1 MERKKKEAVRGK
13 HIKEKPDSKL
23 TPKAAVRRAGR
34 YKAIEAAR
42 KQVRETQQSA
52 ASQQD
57 QEPYSATDKVESYT
71 SGAVH
76 EIIRYPRHENN
87 PFHRETDYR
96 EAPEPKARPSHAYT
110 RHEAPAPKVPTPQ
123 ERMRRET
130 VKECQQ
136 AKAEQSPN
144 AFHRETDYIEASA
157 PRTPTSQER
166 MRWEAVR
173 EYRQAKAEQGKNAF
187 HHETDYSEAPVL
199 RTPTPQER
207 MRRET
212 VKEYQQTRS
221 EQSKNAF
228 HHETDYTEAPAP
240 KPPTPQE
247 RMRRE
252 AVKEYRQAKAEQS
265 KNAFHRETD
274 YSEAPAPKASTP
286 QERMRREAV
295 KEYRRTKAE
304 QSKNAFHLETDYA
317 EIPTPKASTPQERMR
332 REAVKEYRQARAEQ
346 GKNAFHHETD
356 YAEAPAPRAEKP
368 QKQMLQTFLDGEK
381 ETAPILQASEAP
393 AVSPIKNE
401 AESVKPRIQPKK
413 REIRESVK
421 SPITVAGQRQTAL
434 PRNTSSIKAAKKQL
448 IKEQGRKAAREKAVK
463 ELTSGTVS
471 TGSKVI
477 KALSVAVSRALT
489 PSRETLIYAAG
500 ILILILIPFVV
511 VMGVASMLTSTG
523 KGRDNFVPV
532 SEDVEGYR
540 PLIRKYAAEFGIP
553 EYEDLIA
560 AVMMQESGGQT
571 SDPMQCSESGYNT
584 EYPREPGG
592 ITDPEYS
599 IKVGVQTL
607 AEVLDMAGVDSPVDL
622 DGISLALQGYN
633 YGSGYISWAL
643 SNYGGYSELNA
654 IEYSDMMAEQ
664 YGWSGYGDKAYVSH
678 VLRYYPI
685 GRSFM
690 SEGDAAIV
698 AVAQTQIGNE
708 GGLKYCEWY
717 GYPYRV
723 EWCAIFVSWCADQ
736 CGYLDAGILP
746 KELNVIPYVEWFR
759 ERDQWQYMDYEPSP
773 GDLIFY
779 DWESDG
785 LADHVGIVERVED
798 GIVYSIEGN
807 AGDACIENSHYLA
820 TAPIYGYGTPAY

>member
-23 TPKAAVRRAGR
+23 TPKAAMRRAGR

-42 KQVRETQQSA
+42 KQIQEARQQE
-52 ASQQD
+52 
-57 QEPYSATDKVESYT
+57 QEPYSATDMVESYT
-71 SGAVH
+71 AGAVH

-96 EAPEPKARPSHAYT
+96 EAPEPKAHPSYAYT
-110 RHEAPAPKVPTPQ
+110 RHEAPTPKTPTPQERMRSEMVREYRQTTADQVKDISASAMRIADTSRAEAPSPKRYTHSEAPTPKAPTPQ
-123 ERMRRET
+123 ERMRREA
-130 VKECQQ
+130 VKEYQQ
-136 AKAEQSPN
+136 VRAEQSKK
-144 AFHRETDYIEASA
+144 AFHRETE
-157 PRTPTSQER
+157 
-166 MRWEAVR
+166 
-173 EYRQAKAEQGKNAF
+173 
-187 HHETDYSEAPVL
+187 HSEAPAL
-199 RTPTPQER
+199 RT
-207 MRRET
+207 
-212 VKEYQQTRS
+212 
-221 EQSKNAF
+221 
-228 HHETDYTEAPAP
+228 
-240 KPPTPQE
+240 PTPQE

-252 AVKEYRQAKAEQS
+252 AVKEYRQVKTEQS
-265 KNAFHRETD
+265 KKALHRET
-274 YSEAPAPKASTP
+274 
-286 QERMRREAV
+286 
-295 KEYRRTKAE
+295 
-304 QSKNAFHLETDYA
+304 H
-317 EIPTPKASTPQERMR
+317 
-332 REAVKEYRQARAEQ
+332 
-346 GKNAFHHETD
+346 
-356 YAEAPAPRAEKP
+356 YAEAQPPRAEKP
-368 QKQMLQTFLDGEK
+368 QKQMLQSFLEGES
-381 ETAPILQASEAP
+381 ETAPLLQAGEAP
-393 AVSPIKNE
+393 ALSPIKNE
-401 AESVKPRIQPKK
+401 AESVKPRIRPQK
-413 REIRESVK
+413 REVRESVK
-421 SPITVAGQRQTAL
+421 SPITVTGQRQTAL
-434 PRNTSSIKAAKKQL
+434 PRNTFSVKTAKKQL

-463 ELTSGTVS
+463 ELTTGTVS

-511 VMGVASMLTSTG
+511 IMGVASMLTSTG

-540 PLIRKYAAEFGIP
+540 PLIRQYAAEFGIP

-622 DGISLALQGYN
+622 DRISLALQGYN

-654 IEYSDMMAEQ
+654 IEYSDTMAEQ

-698 AVAQTQIGNE
+698 AVAQSQIGNE

-717 GYPYRV
+717 GYSYRV

>member
-23 TPKAAVRRAGR
+23 TPKAAMRRAGR
-34 YKAIEAAR
+34 YKAIKAAR
-42 KQVRETQQSA
+42 KQVQEAQQ
-52 ASQQD
+52 QE

-71 SGAVH
+71 AGAVH

-96 EAPEPKARPSHAYT
+96 EAPEPKARSSHAYT
-110 RHEAPAPKVPTPQ
+110 QHVAQSPKSPTPQEHMRREAVREYRQAMVDQIKDVSVSAMRNADTPTEEAPAPRRYIHNEAPTPQ
-123 ERMRRET
+123 ERMRWEA
-130 VKECQQ
+130 VKEYRQ
-136 AKAEQSPN
+136 ARAEHGKN
-144 AFHRETDYIEASA
+144 AFHRETDYTE
-157 PRTPTSQER
+157 
-166 MRWEAVR
+166 
-173 EYRQAKAEQGKNAF
+173 
-187 HHETDYSEAPVL
+187 
-199 RTPTPQER
+199 TPTP
-207 MRRET
+207 
-212 VKEYQQTRS
+212 K
-221 EQSKNAF
+221 A
-228 HHETDYTEAPAP
+228 
-240 KPPTPQE
+240 PTPQE

-252 AVKEYRQAKAEQS
+252 AVKEYQQTKAEQS

-274 YSEAPAPKASTP
+274 YAEAPAPKAPTP
-286 QERMRREAV
+286 QERMRREAI
-295 KEYRRTKAE
+295 KEYRQTKAE
-304 QSKNAFHLETDYA
+304 QSKNTFH
-317 EIPTPKASTPQERMR
+317 R
-332 REAVKEYRQARAEQ
+332 
-346 GKNAFHHETD
+346 ETD
-356 YAEAPAPRAEKP
+356 YAEAPPPRAEKP
-368 QKQMLQTFLDGEK
+368 QKQMLQTFLEGEK
-381 ETAPILQASEAP
+381 DTAPLLQQGEAS
-393 AVSPIKNE
+393 AVNPVKNE
-401 AESVKPRIQPKK
+401 AESVKPRIRPQK

-421 SPITVAGQRQTAL
+421 SPITVTGQRQTAL
-434 PRNTSSIKAAKKQL
+434 PRNTSSIKTAKKQL

-463 ELTSGTVS
+463 ELTTGTVS

-511 VMGVASMLTSTG
+511 IMGVASMLTSTG

-540 PLIRKYAAEFGIP
+540 PLIRQYAAEFGIP
-553 EYEDLIA
+553 KFEDLIA

-622 DGISLALQGYN
+622 DRTSLALQGYN

-685 GRSFM
+685 GRSFRIAEI
-690 SEGDAAIV
+690 SFGV
-698 AVAQTQIGNE
+698 
-708 GGLKYCEWY
+708 LK
-717 GYPYRV
+717 
-723 EWCAIFVSWCADQ
+723 Q
-736 CGYLDAGILP
+736 
-746 KELNVIPYVEWFR
+746 
-759 ERDQWQYMDYEPSP
+759 
-773 GDLIFY
+773 
-779 DWESDG
+779 
-785 LADHVGIVERVED
+785 
-798 GIVYSIEGN
+798 
-807 AGDACIENSHYLA
+807 SHSRRSSVF
-820 TAPIYGYGTPAY
+820 GE

>member
-23 TPKAAVRRAGR
+23 TPKTAMLRAGR

-42 KQVRETQQSA
+42 KHIREAQQNA
-52 ASQQD
+52 APQQE
-57 QEPYSATDKVESYT
+57 QEPYSATDKLESYT
-71 SGAVH
+71 AGAVH

-96 EAPEPKARPSHAYT
+96 EAPEPKARPSHAYPQ
-110 RHEAPAPKVPTPQ
+110 REAPTPK
-123 ERMRRET
+123 
-130 VKECQQ
+130 
-136 AKAEQSPN
+136 
-144 AFHRETDYIEASA
+144 
-157 PRTPTSQER
+157 
-166 MRWEAVR
+166 
-173 EYRQAKAEQGKNAF
+173 
-187 HHETDYSEAPVL
+187 
-199 RTPTPQER
+199 TPTPQER
-207 MRRET
+207 MRREAVQEYRQAKADQ
-212 VKEYQQTRS
+212 VKDVSASAMRNADTPRAEAPAPQRHTHS
-221 EQSKNAF
+221 EL
-228 HHETDYTEAPAP
+228 PAP

-252 AVKEYRQAKAEQS
+252 AVKEYRQTKVEQS
-265 KNAFHRETD
+265 KNAFHHETD
-274 YSEAPAPKASTP
+274 YIEAPAPKQP
-286 QERMRREAV
+286 
-295 KEYRRTKAE
+295 
-304 QSKNAFHLETDYA
+304 
-317 EIPTPKASTPQERMR
+317 TPQERMR
-332 REAVKEYRQARAEQ
+332 REAVKEYRQAKTEHS
-346 GKNAFHHETD
+346 KNAFHRETNYTETLASKPPTPKERMHREAVKEYRQAKVEQSKNAFHRETD
-356 YAEAPAPRAEKP
+356 YTEAPVPRAEKP
-368 QKQMLQTFLDGEK
+368 QKQMLQSFLEGEK
-381 ETAPILQASEAP
+381 GTAPLLQASEAP
-393 AVSPIKNE
+393 ALSPIKNE

-413 REIRESVK
+413 REVRESVK
-421 SPITVAGQRQTAL
+421 SPITVMGQRQTAL
-434 PRNTSSIKAAKKQL
+434 PRNTSSIKTAKKQL
-448 IKEQGRKAAREKAVK
+448 IKEQGRKAARDKAVK
-463 ELTSGTVS
+463 ELTAGTVS

-511 VMGVASMLTSTG
+511 IMGVASMLTSTG

-540 PLIRKYAAEFGIP
+540 PLIRQYAAEFGIP
-553 EYEDLIA
+553 EFEDLIA

-622 DGISLALQGYN
+622 DRISLALQGYN

-654 IEYSDMMAEQ
+654 IEYSDMMAER

-690 SEGDAAIV
+690 GEGDAAIV
-698 AVAQTQIGNE
+698 AVAQTQIGND

-717 GYPYRV
+717 GYSYRV
-723 EWCAIFVSWCADQ
+723 EWCAIFVSWCAEQ
-736 CGYLDAGILP
+736 CGYLDAGVLP
-746 KELNVIPYVEWFR
+746 KELNVISYVEWFR
-759 ERDQWQYMDYEPSP
+759 ERDQWQYRDYEPSP

-779 DWESDG
+779 DWGSDG
-785 LADHVGIVERVED
+785 LADHVGIVETVED

-807 AGDACIENSHYLA
+807 AGDACIENSHYLG

>member
-23 TPKAAVRRAGR
+23 TTKAAMRRAGR

-42 KQVRETQQSA
+42 TQVQEAQQ
-52 ASQQD
+52 QE

-71 SGAVH
+71 AGAVH

-96 EAPEPKARPSHAYT
+96 EAPEPKARPSHTYPQ
-110 RHEAPAPKVPTPQ
+110 REATSPKLPTP
-123 ERMRRET
+123 
-130 VKECQQ
+130 
-136 AKAEQSPN
+136 
-144 AFHRETDYIEASA
+144 
-157 PRTPTSQER
+157 QER

-173 EYRQAKAEQGKNAF
+173 EYRQTKDVSPGTMRNADTPKAE
-187 HHETDYSEAPVL
+187 AP
-199 RTPTPQER
+199 PPQR
-207 MRRET
+207 HT
-212 VKEYQQTRS
+212 H
-221 EQSKNAF
+221 N
-228 HHETDYTEAPAP
+228 EAPAS
-240 KPPTPQE
+240 KAPTPQE

-274 YSEAPAPKASTP
+274 Y
-286 QERMRREAV
+286 
-295 KEYRRTKAE
+295 
-304 QSKNAFHLETDYA
+304 
-317 EIPTPKASTPQERMR
+317 
-332 REAVKEYRQARAEQ
+332 
-346 GKNAFHHETD
+346 
-356 YAEAPAPRAEKP
+356 AEAPAPRAEKP
-368 QKQMLQTFLDGEK
+368 QKQMLQTFIDGEK
-381 ETAPILQASEAP
+381 ETAPLLQASEAH
-393 AVSPIKNE
+393 AVNPVKNE
-401 AESVKPRIQPKK
+401 AESVKSRLRPKK
-413 REIRESVK
+413 REVRESVK
-421 SPITVAGQRQTAL
+421 SPITVTGQCQTAL
-434 PRNTSSIKAAKKQL
+434 PRNTSSIKTAKKQL
-448 IKEQGRKAAREKAVK
+448 VKEQGRKAAREKAVK
-463 ELTSGTVS
+463 ELATGTVS

-477 KALSVAVSRALT
+477 KALSVAVGRALT

-511 VMGVASMLTSTG
+511 IMGVASMLTSTG
-523 KGRDNFVPV
+523 KCRDNFVPV

-540 PLIRKYAAEFGIP
+540 PLIRQYAAEFGIP
-553 EYEDLIA
+553 EFEDLIA

-607 AEVLDMAGVDSPVDL
+607 AEVLDMASVDSPVDL
-622 DGISLALQGYN
+622 DRISLALQGYN

-654 IEYSDMMAEQ
+654 IEYSNMMAEQ

-717 GYPYRV
+717 GYSYRV

-785 LADHVGIVERVED
+785 LADHVGIVEKVED